1 MADGRHFA
9 KSVKSPYLCNLLTD
23 FDEFWQDDDHCPL
36 TAEQKSKIQD
46 QNPQKSLK
54 GDITQHHVDFQAM

>member
-46 QNPQKSLK
+46 
-54 GDITQHHVDFQAM
+54 

>member
-9 KSVKSPYLCNLLTD
+9 KSVKSPYL
-23 FDEFWQDDDHCPL
+23 DEFWQDDDHCPL

-54 GDITQHHVDFQAM
+54 GNITQHHVDFQAM